1 MAHAMYYSNYDM
13 INILLTLNISYL
25 LKYATLQYGAFD
37 LLYPDRG
44 LTTAKL
50 VKVFLGAVVLESIS
64 FILPKA

>member
-1 MAHAMYYSNYDM
+1 MYYSDYDM
-13 INILLTLNISYL
+13 INILLTLNLSYL
-25 LKYATLQYGAFD
+25 LKYVSLQYGAFD

-50 VKVFLGAVVLESIS
+50 VKVFLGAVILESIS